1 MFIDL
6 IYDGQALAAPQSFR
20 NGMQTAADLL
30 QAAFDDNITIN
41 IAVGYGEFPA
51 FNGQPSQ
58 PLPNQNTSEGEA
70 WGNSLSYATLRQD
83 LVNTISSL
91 DDNTSVASL
100 PNTSSLEGHSS
111 FFVANAQL
119 NAFGT
124 TTSGAADGGVGMGT
138 NFTGN
143 VLISGAL
150 HEITHAMGRI
160 AGSSLDVFRFNE
172 DHSGNHVFGGAIPA
186 TPAYFSINGGGTNLA
201 DFGISSDPGDFL
213 NPPNSNRTPNDPF
226 NESVDNLASLTA
238 VDITIM
244 DILGFHQSIDS
255 GFASGSGFA
264 SPTFELSAFGVDAGG
279 WSSNNTYPRELAGD
293 AIFGFSSAGVY
304 ESRGTGGGH
313 FAAPTFE
320 LAAFGA
326 SSEAG
331 GWSSNDTYP
340 REVANVTGFGGRA
353 DIVGFGAAGVYVSPG
368 TRDDHFQAPTFELA
382 AFGVDAGGW
391 SSDNIYPRRLA
402 DVNGPPGLEQPIG
415 TADIVGFGAAGVY
428 VSLSGGGG
436 FGQPTF
442 ALAAFGVD
450 AGGWSSEDLYP
461 RELADVNGDQ
471 KADIVGFG
479 ADGVYVSL
487 AGTGGGAFGP
497 PTFEL
502 AAFGVNAGGWS
513 SDDLYPRGLAD
524 VNGDG
529 RADIVGFG
537 ADGVYV
543 ALATGGGHFASPT
556 FQLSDFG
563 TNAGGWSSNDTYPR
577 EMNGSTIVGFAA
589 NGVWT
594 STS

>member
-1 MFIDL
+1 
-6 IYDGQALAAPQSFR
+6 
-20 NGMQTAADLL
+20 
-30 QAAFDDNITIN
+30 
-41 IAVGYGEFPA
+41 V
-51 FNGQPSQ
+51 
-58 PLPNQNTSEGEA
+58 
-70 WGNSLSYATLRQD
+70 
-83 LVNTISSL
+83 L

>member
-1 MFIDL
+1 MFINL

-20 NGMQTAADLL
+20 DRMQTAANLL

-70 WGNSLSYATLRQD
+70 WQHSLSYATLRQD
-83 LVNTISSL
+83 LVNSASSA
-91 DDNTSVASL
+91 DDNTSVAAL

-119 NAFGT
+119 KAFGASL
-124 TTSGAADGGVGMGT
+124 SGADDGGVGMGT

-143 VLISGAL
+143 VLISGEL
-150 HEITHAMGRI
+150 HEINHAMGRI

-172 DHSGNHVFGGAIPA
+172 DHSGNHVFGEAIPA
-186 TPAYFSINGGGTNLA
+186 TLAYFSINGGGTDLA

-226 NESVDNLASLTA
+226 NESVGNLASLTA
-238 VDITIM
+238 VDITII
-244 DILGFHQSIDS
+244 DVLGFRQSIDS
-255 GFASGSGFA
+255 GFVSGSGFA

-279 WSSNNTYPRELAGD
+279 WSSNNTYPRELAGG
-293 AIFGFSSAGVY
+293 AIFGFGSAGVY
-304 ESRGTGGGH
+304 ESQGTGGGH

-340 REVANVTGFGGRA
+340 REVANVHGGSGGVH
-353 DIVGFGAAGVYVSPG
+353 IVGFGAAGVYVSLG
-368 TRDDHFQAPTFELA
+368 TRDGHFQAPTFALA

-391 SSDNIYPRRLA
+391 SSDNIYPRKLA
-402 DVNGPPGLEQPIG
+402 DVNG
-415 TADIVGFGAAGVY
+415 GVY
-428 VSLSGGGG
+428 VSL
-436 FGQPTF
+436 
-442 ALAAFGVD
+442 
-450 AGGWSSEDLYP
+450 E
-461 RELADVNGDQ
+461 
-471 KADIVGFG
+471 
-479 ADGVYVSL
+479 
-487 AGTGGGAFGP
+487 GTGGGFFGP

-502 AAFGVNAGGWS
+502 AVFGVTAGGWS
-513 SDDLYPRGLAD
+513 SDDLYTRRLAG

-529 RADIVGFG
+529 RADLVGFG

-577 EMNGSTIVGFAA
+577 EMSGSAIVGFAA